1 MQPMAWYLGLFIS
14 APQVLMM
21 ILLGFSLFNLKIDLH
36 KAFAVALLMGVI
48 CYIIRLLPVPLPI
61 NTMLIIVCVA
71 ILTWLICGTNL
82 IDSFIV
88 SILGVLF
95 YGVLEGLILQVFF
108 MVTDYT
114 VSNIII
120 SPLLNIALFIPILV
134 LILGIYLLTTKAG
147 FVVFDL
153 EPEEKYD
160 ELSVENTDKL
170 VIITIL
176 LQPLIL
182 LLINNQLLIS
192 ENVIPFKKTLP
203 YINLVIIGIGIL
215 SIMAISSLKRNIGYK
230 TKATMLKNTLEQV
243 ESLVKNL
250 NSQRHDY
257 GKHIQMIQA
266 LLGLEKIEEAKD
278 YLDGITKS
286 YWPNYEIY
294 YTDNLALTALLNT
307 KKTVAEKQGIDF
319 AFAVKHELANLDI
332 PAWDLCSIIGNLLD
346 NAIEAAIGD
355 ETRPRVAIEITY
367 MDNYYNIY
375 VFNNGF
381 PIPVGIDIFE
391 PGFTTKGSSGRGYGL
406 YLTEKLINQYDGEIK
421 VNVLKKGATVNLR
434 IPAKE
439 IKKAKG

>member
-36 KAFAVALLMGVI
+36 KAFVVALLMGVI

-61 NTMLIIVCVA
+61 NTIFIIVCVA
-71 ILTWLICGTNL
+71 ILTWLICDIELINSLVASLLGLTLYGITENLVLQTFFILTRCTVSDVLTNSFLNL
-82 IDSFIV
+82 I
-88 SILGVLF
+88 
-95 YGVLEGLILQVFF
+95 
-108 MVTDYT
+108 
-114 VSNIII
+114 
-120 SPLLNIALFIPILV
+120 LFIPILI
-134 LILGIYLLTTKAG
+134 ILLCTYLLCNKLG
-147 FVVFDL
+147 FIVYDL
-153 EPEEKYD
+153 EPKDKYD

-192 ENVIPFKKTLP
+192 ENVIPFKKILP
-203 YINLVIIGIGIL
+203 YINLVIIAIGIL

-230 TKATMLKNTLEQV
+230 TKAIMLKNTLEQV

-266 LLGLEKIEEAKD
+266 LLGLEKIEEAKE
-278 YLDGITKS
+278 YLDGITES

-307 KKTVAEKQGIDF
+307 KKTVAEKQGIEF

-406 YLTEKLINQYDGEIK
+406 YLTEKLIKQYDGEIK
-421 VNVLKKGATVNLR
+421 VNVLKKGATVNLK
-434 IPAKE
+434 IPAQ
-439 IKKAKG
+439 IKRK